1 MEPIP
6 VKILGNKRTQRY
18 IIWRTLQAACMT
30 LEKEFPDL
38 TLDIQKVSSIVE
50 MQKYTPVFAFPSLM
64 IAGKLVCVGR
74 YPMRN
79 EVTEWLREVLNK
91 QAVA

>member
-18 IIWRTLQAACMT
+18 VIWRTLQGACMA
-30 LEKEFPDL
+30 LEKEIPGL
-38 TLDIQKVSSIVE
+38 TLDIEKVSSIVE

-74 YPMRN
+74 YPTRN
-79 EVTEWLREVLNK
+79 EVIEWLRETQSVEK
-91 QAVA
+91 A